1 MANFA
6 HDAIEQFKRLPAGGK
21 IAVGIAFV
29 AVAAI
34 GYLEYSRSKNQPTT
48 PAVDTTG
55 ATTSTDL
62 TGTGATLPPTTNPPV
77 TTTPPQ
83 PVSPGACPPG
93 MHRGSTS
100 GLCKCDGKNMINKG
114 DHCIPK
120 KGSKKSTGKSGGPE
134 ITATPYRVGHSGAY
148 QIQRYHVNN
157 EGHMM
162 VATHAT
168 MPPFQDVGV
177 RNIPTVK
184 NHLRISPPQ
193 VR

>member
-1 MANFA
+1 MHHQSGNSKRDTWPHRSVACSCARKSWPHAFCPCSCRRGLRYLRRSHAYQLGVTKMANFA

-120 KGSKKSTGKSGGPE
+120 KGSKKGS
-134 ITATPYRVGHSGAY
+134 
-148 QIQRYHVNN
+148 
-157 EGHMM
+157 
-162 VATHAT
+162 
-168 MPPFQDVGV
+168 
-177 RNIPTVK
+177 
-184 NHLRISPPQ
+184 
-193 VR
+193 